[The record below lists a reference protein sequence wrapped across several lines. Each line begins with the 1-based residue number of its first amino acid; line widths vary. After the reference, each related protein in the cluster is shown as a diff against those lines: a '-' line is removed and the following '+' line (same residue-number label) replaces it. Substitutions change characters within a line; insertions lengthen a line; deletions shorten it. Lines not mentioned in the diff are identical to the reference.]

1 MIKRIGIKGERSFN
15 QMKGRVAGILN
26 LMKVAE
32 EFNGEEIA
40 GEAELQNFI
49 NNAKISLSTSP
60 QQDLRGEY
68 G

>member
-1 MIKRIGIKGERSFN
+1 
-15 QMKGRVAGILN
+15 MKGRVAGILN